1 VELGSRVAS
10 LGGALLRAFVYNGLP
25 SRVVFGPGSIAQ
37 LPAEA
42 DRLGAQRVLLV
53 STRRAASMVAGV
65 SKGLPV
71 VGVFDN
77 VAMHTPLDI
86 ANEARA
92 LAAQLKADCCVTLGG
107 GSSIG
112 FAKAIALTSGLP
124 MIAVPTTYS
133 GSEMTTIWGISEH
146 GTKKTGRDPKV
157 LPKTV
162 IYDPGLTLDL
172 PPRVSA
178 ASGMNAIAHCVEALY
193 AHDGNPIVSLMA
205 EEGIRALAT
214 ALPSVI
220 RNPADIDART
230 DALYGAWLAG
240 ATISTTSVA
249 LHHKLCHV
257 LGGLGLPHAE
267 THSIVLPHAVRY
279 NQGST
284 PEAMQ
289 RIERALGAADAAIGI
304 FELERKLNLPMK
316 LADIGMREAD
326 LERAARIAA
335 EAPYPNP
342 RKVEYAPVLELLR
355 NAYAGRRPS

>member
-1 VELGSRVAS
+1 VK
-10 LGGALLRAFVYNGLP
+10 AFVFAGLP
-25 SRVVFGPGSIAQ
+25 SRVVFGAGSVAQ
-37 LPAEA
+37 LAAEA
-42 DRLGAQRVLLV
+42 ARLGAKRVLLLSTPGRAQMVARV
-53 STRRAASMVAGV
+53 SANLPVAGV
-65 SKGLPV
+65 FDRV
-71 VGVFDN
+71 V
-77 VAMHTPLDI
+77 MHTPL
-86 ANEARA
+86 EAA
-92 LAAQLKADCCVTLGG
+92 GAAREMAAKLDADCCVAVGG

-112 FAKAIALTSGLP
+112 FAKAIALTSGIP
-124 MIAVPTTYS
+124 VIAVPTTYS
-133 GSEMTTIWGISEH
+133 GSEMTTIWGISENN
-146 GTKKTGRDPKV
+146 TKKTGRDPKV
-157 LPKTV
+157 LPRTV
-162 IYDPGLTLDL
+162 VYDPELTLQL

-205 EEGIRALAT
+205 EEGIRALAS
-214 ALPSVI
+214 ALPKIIQNS
-220 RNPADIDART
+220 ADLEART

-279 NQGST
+279 NQGAAKQ
-284 PEAMQ
+284 AMQ
-289 RIERALGAADAAIGI
+289 RIERALGASDAAAGI
-304 FELERKLNLPMK
+304 FDLEGKLGLPMK

-355 NAYAGRRPS
+355 SAYAGRRPS